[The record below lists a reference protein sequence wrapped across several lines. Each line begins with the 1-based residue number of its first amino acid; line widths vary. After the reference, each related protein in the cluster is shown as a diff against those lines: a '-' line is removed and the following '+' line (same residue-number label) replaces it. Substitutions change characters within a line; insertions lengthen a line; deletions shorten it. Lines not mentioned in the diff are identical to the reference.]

1 MTAPSSSAAPAR
13 SNGPAATWPHRDLYD
28 RVIDALHAL
37 PSRFRTKLRIAGVA
51 ATDLFTLNTPLGA
64 AIEQSVVDNLNELRS
79 IWDPSDKYQGYIFVR
94 QPQAFPDV
102 RLQTNAPGATEPI
115 LMGIELKGW
124 FVLSKEG
131 EPSFRYAATP
141 AVCQPQDLLVV
152 FPWQLDEVISGSPQ
166 LLRPLID
173 EARFAAEH
181 RNYYWTV
188 SRKVKAGALRGGIK
202 YAAHTQPYPAKSD
215 RYNDKPERDSGG
227 NFGRVARGGF
237 MSAFVEDLMES
248 KLSGIQAK
256 HWLSFLKAFVDG
268 ATDAAV
274 VRALDSIKS
283 AVAGEIDSND
293 AALRAAN
300 ALSELIAQ
308 RVKPSD

>member
-1 MTAPSSSAAPAR
+1 MSRSSPISQPSR
-13 SNGPAATWPHRDLYD
+13 SNGPPTTWPHRALYD

-37 PSRFRTKLRIAGVA
+37 PARFRTKLRIAGVA

-79 IWDPSDKYQGYIFVR
+79 IWDPSDNYQGYVFVR

-102 RLQTNAPGATEPI
+102 RLQTNAPGAAEPI

-124 FVLSKEG
+124 FILSKEG

-188 SRKVKAGALRGGIK
+188 SRKVRAGTQRGGVK
-202 YAAHTQPYPAKSD
+202 LATHSQPYPAKSD
-215 RYNDKPERDSGG
+215 RYNDEPERDSGG

-237 MSAFVEDLMES
+237 MSSFVEDLMES
-248 KLSGIQAK
+248 RLSGIQAK
-256 HWLSFLKAFVDG
+256 HWLAFLKAFVDG

-274 VRALDSIKS
+274 GRALETIKS
-283 AVAGEIDSND
+283 AVAGEVDSDD
-293 AALRAAN
+293 AALRAVS
-300 ALSELIAQ
+300 ALTDLISE
-308 RVKPSD
+308 RVKIQD